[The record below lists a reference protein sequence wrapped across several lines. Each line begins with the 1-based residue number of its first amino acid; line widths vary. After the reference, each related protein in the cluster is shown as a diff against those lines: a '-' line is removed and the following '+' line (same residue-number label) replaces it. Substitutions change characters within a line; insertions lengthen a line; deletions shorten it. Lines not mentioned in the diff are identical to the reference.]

1 MNPYLAN
8 IKKIAVFV
16 ISLILCSSVFAQNV
30 IENPKIFVRIYD
42 LQGKKIGKGK
52 VVSITDT
59 SIQLTRSQKKIEIIP
74 VNNIGLIKTKR
85 SEGHHVLVCAA
96 TGATILATAFV
107 IDVEND
113 KDWTPIAIIAG
124 TAIGSTAGALVG
136 LVTYNNKNSIFYEI
150 NGDLSK
156 WNEFKIIMNNKK

>member
-1 MNPYLAN
+1 
-8 IKKIAVFV
+8 
-16 ISLILCSSVFAQNV
+16 
-30 IENPKIFVRIYD
+30 
-42 LQGKKIGKGK
+42 
-52 VVSITDT
+52 
-59 SIQLTRSQKKIEIIP
+59 
-74 VNNIGLIKTKR
+74 
-85 SEGHHVLVCAA
+85 
-96 TGATILATAFV
+96 LATAFV